1 VSYVTVRAE
10 HKMPI
15 DQKRTFVA
23 VRLAILTVSDT
34 RTAAND
40 VSGDVLVERA
50 TTAGHTIAVRRI
62 LPDDRV
68 SIEAALRELIAS
80 PEVDVVIATGG
91 TGVTGRD
98 VTPEAFA
105 AVYEKEIPG
114 FGELFRWLSY
124 ATIGT
129 STIQSRATAGVAQGT
144 YLFALPGSPGACRDA
159 WDQILG
165 QQLDYRYRPCN
176 FVELLPRLKE
186 R

>member
-34 RTAAND
+34 RTAATD

-62 LPDDRV
+62 LPDDRAQ
-68 SIEAALRELIAS
+68 IEAALRELIAA